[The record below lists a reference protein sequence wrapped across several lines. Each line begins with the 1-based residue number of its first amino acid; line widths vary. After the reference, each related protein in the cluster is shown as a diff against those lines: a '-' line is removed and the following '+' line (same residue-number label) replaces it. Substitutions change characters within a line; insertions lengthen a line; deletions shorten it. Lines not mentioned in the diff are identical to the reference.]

1 MPADG
6 GAEDEEDEDE
16 MTAGWA
22 LMKLGSKQVASSKA
36 GGDESSQDGNEDDEG
51 DEGDEDEERSDQEE
65 DEEEDEE
72 SQEEDGVEE
81 EDDMCGGS
89 QRAPSSPARRPRE
102 CHAGA
107 RLGAC
112 AWRAC
117 GQLGRSLQLWARRYG
132 EEDENED
139 MLRLVGK
146 EQEPSMLM
154 QMAAMAGG
162 GKAGAKVA
170 THRRGVPSSIRPA
183 RSQHVAQAQ
192 AAADHTKQMHMWQ
205 QQVREQTRMVD
216 ASSIVL
222 GASST
227 ADDGA
232 ASAAAR
238 GGAQRRRKQP
248 YPEPS
253 LLPMF

>member
-1 MPADG
+1 
-6 GAEDEEDEDE
+6 
-16 MTAGWA
+16 
-22 LMKLGSKQVASSKA
+22 
-36 GGDESSQDGNEDDEG
+36 
-51 DEGDEDEERSDQEE
+51 
-65 DEEEDEE
+65 
-72 SQEEDGVEE
+72 
-81 EDDMCGGS
+81 
-89 QRAPSSPARRPRE
+89 
-102 CHAGA
+102 
-107 RLGAC
+107 
-112 AWRAC
+112 
-117 GQLGRSLQLWARRYG
+117 
-132 EEDENED
+132 

-146 EQEPSMLM
+146 EREPSMLM

-170 THRRGVPSSIRPA
+170 THRRKGVPLKSIRPA

-222 GASST
+222 GASSP
-227 ADDGA
+227 AEDGTT
-232 ASAAAR
+232 SATSR

-253 LLPMF
+253 LLPMW